1 LIKKNCILFYEIFD
15 IVRLI
20 VDLKAFKAK
29 LPKCLKILVL
39 FHSKNILSEEV
50 VCDIEKLVVE

>member
-1 LIKKNCILFYEIFD
+1 MPFYGNFD
-15 IVRLI
+15 IIRLI

-29 LPKCLKILVL
+29 LPKCLKILLL

-50 VCDIEKLVVE
+50 MCDMEKLVVE